1 MVPYEADSRK
11 LVKCGVSFS
20 SETRTLEE
28 WKIVDATRR

>member
-1 MVPYEADSRK
+1 
-11 LVKCGVSFS
+11 VKCGVSFS